1 MWFKTRKGRGYLVYD
16 NKSHG
21 VPHAMNSELFWE
33 TKKGFAEKYGVEFEG
48 FGQPAPDDEV
58 EIRQQCLKNLEKVTD
73 VLRQD
78 QDLVDYISDT
88 LVQIGE
94 SVPES
99 IPGFRLPADKNP
111 LKDPRLY
118 DVKKYP
124 EELFV
129 EPGASVANR
138 TAFAKFGAWINAY
151 CRAHYDR
158 PLFIACSADL
168 ADSTNISGFA
178 RGWKDTAGYGWYE
191 RETNP
196 EGVLIPQEITEFSNA
211 GIMAAMAGVNFA
223 ENPFDEYNGFYTSCS
238 TYGSFSYL
246 KYGEMRLFSQLA
258 QDCQLKTGKVIWVA
272 GHSGPETAEDAR
284 THFGIFSPV
293 VTQLFPRGTV
303 INLYPW
309 EHNEVPVVLGA
320 ALATDRHIIALH
332 LTRPKITVP
341 DRETLGMD
349 SHFEAAKGA
358 YVIKAYDEKKPR
370 MGTLIVQGTSTTANI
385 VEILPDLDAA
395 GLNVKIVAAISPE
408 LFCMQTAEWQ
418 NRVLSELDW
427 IDSTV
432 ISNMSLR
439 SMFDWLSSDVAAGY
453 AMTSD
458 FDNRWRTGG
467 SVEEVMAEA
476 HLSAEWL
483 LKGIERFVRERKD
496 RLSRIRD
503 RAERA
508 LKG

>member
-1 MWFKTRKGRGYLVYD
+1 
-16 NKSHG
+16 
-21 VPHAMNSELFWE
+21 MNSELFWE

-58 EIRQQCLKNLEKVTD
+58 EIKQQCLKNLEKVTD

-124 EELFV
+124 KELFV

-476 HLSAEWL
+476 HLSPEWL